1 MQRRSARIC
10 LNPFYFRERLFQQKL
25 VLETLLKRLNPFYFR
40 ERLFPRDRLKP
51 SVKSC
56 LNPFYFRERLF
67 PTTVKITMFTA
78 SYKQICL
85 SHRRAY
91 QPILFLLVILLD
103 YCQ

>member
-1 MQRRSARIC
+1 MRSHTSTHRR
-10 LNPFYFRERLFQQKL
+10 
-25 VLETLLKRLNPFYFR
+25 
-40 ERLFPRDRLKP
+40 
-51 SVKSC
+51 

>member
-1 MQRRSARIC
+1 MYTYTVLI
-10 LNPFYFRERLFQQKL
+10 PFISGNDYFQTQKQN
-25 VLETLLKRLNPFYFR
+25 LKRRN
-40 ERLFPRDRLKP
+40 
-51 SVKSC
+51 S